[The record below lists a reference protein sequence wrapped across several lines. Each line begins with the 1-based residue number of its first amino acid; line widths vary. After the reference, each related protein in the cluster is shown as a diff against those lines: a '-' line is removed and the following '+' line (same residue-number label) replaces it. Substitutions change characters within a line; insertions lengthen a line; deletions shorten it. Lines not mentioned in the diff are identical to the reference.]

1 MHIGITE
8 PGTLQSLDK
17 EQPIAGLLHC
27 NETVPNSPLLNGICI
42 SGRLFTLG
50 FVCVWVWVAQD
61 FLVVSA
67 LRAAMEY
74 CAARD
79 MFALFFLYFR
89 ISTLRLWSNSYVLYG
104 GAAFAHAA

>member
-1 MHIGITE
+1 MHIGITG

-27 NETVPNSPLLNGICI
+27 NETVINSALLNGICI

-50 FVCVWVWVAQD
+50 FVYVCVCVAHD
-61 FLVVSA
+61 FLLVSA

-74 CAARD
+74 CVAND

-89 ISTLRLWSNSYVLYG
+89 ISTLRLWSKSYVLYG
-104 GAAFAHAA
+104 GAEFAHSA